1 MESKSASASAVR
13 RSPQDGSPTLD
24 CLASLVHVGARHWV
38 TGLQSR
44 NRCVNVL
51 EQYSPHGVRILDTS
65 AANDFF
71 RKLSLVRDRVVAG
84 PGSATAREA
93 L

>member
-1 MESKSASASAVR
+1 
-13 RSPQDGSPTLD
+13 
-24 CLASLVHVGARHWV
+24 V

-65 AANDFF
+65 AANDF
-71 RKLSLVRDRVVAG
+71 
-84 PGSATAREA
+84 SASYHLFATES
-93 L
+93 